1 MIGLSALAEADP
13 RALAQLLDRCS
24 SDWPAAI
31 TQSIDDFPSE
41 VRAIAN
47 SA

>member
-1 MIGLSALAEADP
+1 MIGLSALAEFDP

-24 SDWPAAI
+24 SDLPAAI
-31 TQSIDDFPSE
+31 TQGIDDLPSE
-41 VRAIAN
+41 VRAIVN